1 MKANIKCIKGKKNF
15 KKKGKAKKGKTF
27 GSPNI
32 KCKDGCSNGC
42 MQKGVISS
50 KDNKYNFCSPCA
62 KIFIKNNPNT
72 VMKHRW
78 NKCQEDGCI
87 IRASYGTINVDDTF
101 CYICCYMHNPQGL
114 MSYRDY
120 RRYLRYNNTFHTK
133 TIDDE
138 EDLPVE
144 MYMTTRSKKNTT
156 VKITTHRKEIYD
168 KEVSS
173 KTIKKKSKIEKLIK
187 KASLVS
193 HAHDQSRYEEFYNLS
208 KVFCVPFEDVLLN
221 LKQIEDF

>member
-1 MKANIKCIKGKKNF
+1 
-15 KKKGKAKKGKTF
+15 
-27 GSPNI
+27 
-32 KCKDGCSNGC
+32 

-78 NKCQEDGCI
+78 NKCLEEGCI
-87 IRASYGTINVDDTF
+87 IRASYGTINVDNTF
-101 CYICCYMHNPQGL
+101 CYICCYIHNPQDL

-120 RRYLRYNNTFHTK
+120 RRYLRYNNTFNTK

-138 EDLPVE
+138 EELPVE
-144 MYMTTRSKKNTT
+144 MYMTTRSKKNTA
-156 VKITTHRKEIYD
+156 VKIYD
-168 KEVSS
+168 TDVPS
-173 KTIKKKSKIEKLIK
+173 KIIKNKSKIEKIIK
-187 KASLVS
+187 RASVVS
-193 HAHDQSRYEEFYNLS
+193 HDHDQSRYEEIYNLS
-208 KVFCVPFEDVLLN
+208 KVLDVPFEDVLLN